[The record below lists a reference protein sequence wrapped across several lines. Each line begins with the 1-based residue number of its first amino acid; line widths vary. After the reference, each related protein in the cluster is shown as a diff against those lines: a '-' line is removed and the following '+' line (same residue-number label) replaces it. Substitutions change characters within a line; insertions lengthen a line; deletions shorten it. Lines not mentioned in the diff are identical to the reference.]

1 MKRGTRIDIFEFSD
15 VPSARFMAIKA
26 ACLQSAG
33 VISVS
38 EAQRIIQQAATLIRS
53 AEKASE
59 LGSLPIHFLATRYSP
74 RTLGF
79 NSQP

>member
-1 MKRGTRIDIFEFSD
+1 MNPGTRIDIFEFSD
-15 VPSARFMAIKA
+15 VPSARLMAIKA

-38 EAQRIIQQAATLIRS
+38 EAQRIIQQAAALIRS
-53 AEKASE
+53 AEKVSE

-74 RTLGF
+74 THVRF
-79 NSQP
+79 